1 MKKVDC
7 IIIEKD
13 DLNADGKSFW
23 DVENYKE
30 IKYHNVVREHSGDIL
45 MAGLVFLEKKNG
57 SLHLLKNRYMI
68 EL

>member
-30 IKYHNVVREHSGDIL
+30 IKYHNVVRE
-45 MAGLVFLEKKNG
+45 
-57 SLHLLKNRYMI
+57 
-68 EL
+68 